1 MKETE
6 SERGGQ
12 IQGER
17 HEVETQKHQQDRER
31 DRERQKCGDE
41 TTGERQGRDR
51 VTEVIR
57 NTEMETET
65 GRDGAEDRDPP
76 VTEGK

>member
-1 MKETE
+1 MET
-6 SERGGQ
+6 
-12 IQGER
+12 
-17 HEVETQKHQQDRER
+17 
-31 DRERQKCGDE
+31 RQ
-41 TTGERQGRDR
+41 TGERQGRDR